1 MKTLSAYLTGILLI
15 TSIST
20 HANTSS
26 LFVKNGDSLIDIE
39 ALVKNEIDV
48 QVDYGYENFCY
59 QGNSSLVT
67 QKMKAWKKTG
77 YFFSGGGGG
86 FALHSLKI
94 NRGIVT
100 YDIVMNLEDEV
111 AQGEFKNII
120 IKPCL

>member
-1 MKTLSAYLTGILLI
+1 MTAVSAQ
-15 TSIST
+15 
-20 HANTSS
+20 ANTSS
-26 LFVKNGDSLIDIE
+26 LFVKNGESLINIE
-39 ALVKNEIDV
+39 ELVKSEIDV

-94 NRGIVT
+94 NRGIAT

-111 AQGEFKNII
+111 AEGEFKNIT